1 MKVIFST
8 NFRPKTKKIR
18 AKKSVWF
25 WANLKR
31 FSQISL
37 NQEFFSKIWLCHF
50 STFIVPFMEKFRKIL
65 RAISEKTALPTNEP
79 VITNNTHFIGPDW
92 CQSNMAKSF
101 ILSESKKEL
110 INEKKWLIQSFQ
122 VFVLEFVHLDFS
134 SLFFYLWWPFWQYF
148 LVQLSVNPVKM
159 I

>member
-1 MKVIFST
+1 MS
-8 NFRPKTKKIR
+8 
-18 AKKSVWF
+18 
-25 WANLKR
+25 NLKT

-50 STFIVPFMEKFRKIL
+50 SAFIVPFMEKFRKIL
-65 RAISEKTALPTNEP
+65 RAISEKTALRTNEP

-110 INEKKWLIQSFQ
+110 VNEKKWLIQSFQ

-134 SLFFYLWWPFWQYF
+134 SLFFYLWWPFWPYF